1 MTNTSQAHTHAHRP
15 QPQQPSAE
23 QRVTSWIAVV
33 LFIVTASLI
42 IQSTYFRFHP
52 IALYV
57 LGFAIARALK
67 FTYRELLVYTV
78 VTTGLLL
85 FVPVSYSVR
94 PLEASIYGVA
104 LLILCYVSGESYR
117 MSSQFAALQQMIH
130 KEHRHD
136 A

>member
-1 MTNTSQAHTHAHRP
+1 MTNTSQAYTHAHRP
-15 QPQQPSAE
+15 QPQHPSTE

-33 LFIVTASLI
+33 LFIITASLI

-57 LGFAIARALK
+57 LGFAVARALK

-78 VTTGLLL
+78 VTTGLLF
-85 FVPVSYSVR
+85 FVPTSYSVR
-94 PLEASIYGVA
+94 LLEAPIYGIG
-104 LLILCYVSGESYR
+104 LLILCYVSGETYR
-117 MSSQFAALQQMIH
+117 MTNQLAALQQMIH
-130 KEHRHD
+130 REHRHD